1 MVAQSNMVKKRKTSM
16 YRMRGKFFDFACA
29 LPAIIFF
36 IVFTY
41 YPVIDLF
48 RISLTNWNLMKPNY
62 DYVGLK
68 NYNGL
73 FSGGAGTKRL
83 LSSLQVTFT
92 YTILDVAFS
101 CILGLLLALLFNRMT
116 RSFKVMRTLVILP
129 KYVTVSASALI
140 FLWIYNESYGVLN
153 VFYKTVGLEP
163 IAWLNRADTALWAV
177 IIFSVWRSVGY
188 SMMIYL
194 SAIKG
199 LNQDYF
205 EAASLDGANGYQ
217 QFVHITVPLIAPTT
231 LFLAVTGFLAA
242 MKVYQTI
249 EIMTGGGPYEATN
262 AMVYWIYDLAFKSY
276 RLDRASTVGIVFFVI
291 LLVCTLVTMR
301 WSDRK
306 VNYDA

>member
-68 NYNGL
+68 NYNWL

-153 VFYKTVGLEP
+153 VCSKTVGLEP

>member
-1 MVAQSNMVKKRKTSM
+1 MVSQPNLVKKHKTSM
-16 YRMRGKFFDFACA
+16 YRIRGKFFDFSCA

-68 NYNGL
+68 NYNWL

-83 LSSLQVTFT
+83 LASLQVTFT

-101 CILGLLLALLFNRMT
+101 CVLGLLLALLFNRMT

-153 VFYKTVGLEP
+153 VLYKALGMQP

-177 IIFSVWRSVGY
+177 ILFSVWRSVGY

-262 AMVYWIYDLAFKSY
+262 AMVYYIYDLAFKSY